1 MIAPLP
7 SNEAA
12 RLEALRRYNILDTE
26 PEPAFDDITL
36 LASQVCCTEI
46 ATITLV
52 DQNRQWIKSKVGTT
66 EKESPRETAFCA
78 YGILTPEVLVV
89 EDALADERFAQYPT
103 VTGGTKIRFYA
114 GAPLITPDGL
124 VLGMLCVIGSEARTL
139 NQEQSAGLLA
149 LSRQVVAQLELRRSL
164 SELALSHEATLKAGN
179 AKSQFL
185 ANMSHEIRTQ
195 MNGVIGMS
203 GMLLDTSLDRK
214 QREFVEVIR
223 KSGDLMLTI
232 IRDILD
238 FSKIDAGKLTFETLD
253 FELGEVVEGTLE
265 LLAERAE
272 AKGLEMLALVHH
284 AVFTN
289 LRGDGGRLRQIL
301 TNLLS
306 NALKFTKHG
315 EVILRVSQQ
324 SETKAGVVLR
334 FEVKDTGI
342 GISPEARQHLFEAFS
357 QENSA
362 TARKYG
368 GTGLGL
374 AIARQLVGMMGGEI
388 GVESELEKGATFWFT
403 AQFEKQAP
411 TAIAAVSKD
420 RLVGVRALIVND
432 NCSNY
437 ILRLHLTNLGMR
449 FSAVSDCL
457 EAHELLQGEA
467 AGGDPFRLAILDLMT
482 PEVDG
487 LMLARAI
494 KEEAALAGTRLLM
507 VTSPGQRMDMDLF
520 KAVGIGESLVKPIK
534 QSRLRECLATILGN
548 GTTTSAVAS
557 EQASIAV
564 PDRQTLSTEVRIL
577 LAEDNLINQKV
588 ALHQLEKYGYRAD
601 PVGDGS
607 EVLAALSR
615 KPYDIILMD
624 CQMPEMDGYETTRAI
639 RVREQSKENGV
650 RRSPVYIVAMTASA
664 MHGEREK
671 CLALGMDDYLSKPV
685 QAPELQAA
693 LERWK
698 QGVKTTSGEQQI
710 VRATSVEEPFLN
722 AIS

>member
-1 MIAPLP
+1 MMIAPLP
-7 SNEAA
+7 FNEAE
-12 RLEALRRYNILDTE
+12 RLDALHRYNIMDTG
-26 PEPAFDDITL
+26 PEAAFDDITL
-36 LASQVCCTEI
+36 LASQICGTKI
-46 ATITLV
+46 STISLI
-52 DQNRQWIKSKVGTT
+52 DQNRQWFKSKVGTT
-66 EKESPRETAFCA
+66 VNETPRETALCS
-78 YGILTPEVLVV
+78 YGILKPEVFVV
-89 EDALADERFAQYPT
+89 EDALADERFADNPM
-103 VTGGTKIRFYA
+103 VTGEPKIRFYA
-114 GAPLITPDGL
+114 GAPLITPEGL

-139 NQEQSAGLLA
+139 SSEQNAGLLA
-149 LSRQVVAQLELRRSL
+149 LGRQVVAQLELRRSL
-164 SELALSHEATLKAGN
+164 SELTLSHDAALKAGN

-223 KSGDLMLTI
+223 KSGDLMLAI

-265 LLAERAE
+265 LLGEKAE
-272 AKGLEMLALVHH
+272 AKGLEMLSLVHH

-289 LRGDGGRLRQIL
+289 LQGDGGRLRQVL

-324 SETKAGVVLR
+324 TETKTGVVLR

-403 AQFEKQAP
+403 AHFEKQA
-411 TAIAAVSKD
+411 TAPRADESNA
-420 RLVGVRALIVND
+420 RLDGVRALIVND

-437 ILRLHLTNLGMR
+437 ILRLHLANLGIR
-449 FSAVSDCL
+449 FSAVSDCSEAL
-457 EAHELLQGEA
+457 ELFRREA
-467 AGGDPFRLAILDLMT
+467 ASGDPFRLAILDLMT
-482 PEVDG
+482 PEIDG

-494 KEEAALAGTRLLM
+494 KVEPVLAGTRLVM

-520 KAVGIGESLVKPIK
+520 KAVGIGESLVKPVK
-534 QSRLRECLATILGN
+534 QSCLRECLTSILSDR
-548 GTTTSAVAS
+548 TTSGAVS
-557 EQASIAV
+557 EQASVLVA
-564 PDRQTLSTEVRIL
+564 DRQTSSTEARIL

-601 PVGDGS
+601 PVADGS

-639 RVREQSKENGV
+639 RVREQSMENGGA

-698 QGVKTTSGEQQI
+698 QAVKTTSIEKPLLT
-710 VRATSVEEPFLN
+710 AAF
-722 AIS
+722 

>member
-26 PEPAFDDITL
+26 PESAFDDITL
-36 LASQVCCTEI
+36 LASQICCTEI

-52 DQNRQWIKSKVGTT
+52 DQSRQWIKSKVGTV
-66 EKESPRETAFCA
+66 EIESPRETAFCA
-78 YGILTPEVLVV
+78 FGILQPDVLVV
-89 EDALADERFAQYPT
+89 EDALADERFANYPM
-103 VTGGTKIRFYA
+103 VIGGNKIRFYA

-124 VLGMLCVIGSEARTL
+124 VLGMLCVTGPVVRTL
-139 NQEQSAGLLA
+139 NPEQNAGLLA

-164 SELALSHEATLKAGN
+164 SELALSQDASLKAGK

-253 FELGEVVEGTLE
+253 FELGQVVEGTLE
-265 LLAERAE
+265 LLAEKAE
-272 AKGLEMLALVHH
+272 AKGLEMLGLVHH
-284 AVFTN
+284 SVFTN

-306 NALKFTKHG
+306 NAIKFTKHG

-324 SETKAGVVLR
+324 TETETGVGLR

-342 GISPEARQHLFEAFS
+342 GISSEARQHLFEAFS

-388 GVESELEKGATFWFT
+388 GVDSELEKGATFWFT
-403 AQFEKQAP
+403 AHFEKQA
-411 TAIAAVSKD
+411 TIQQVEESKHW
-420 RLVGVRALIVND
+420 LAGVRALIVND

-437 ILRLHLTNLGMR
+437 NLRLHLTNLGMR
-449 FSAVSDCL
+449 FSAASDCL
-457 EAHELLQGEA
+457 EALELLRSEA
-467 AGGDPFRLAILDLMT
+467 LGGDPFRLAILDLMT
-482 PEVDG
+482 PEIDG
-487 LMLARAI
+487 FMLARVI
-494 KEEAALAGTRLLM
+494 KEETALAATRLLM
-507 VTSPGQRMDMDLF
+507 VTSPGQRMDMSLF

-534 QSRLRECLATILGN
+534 QSRLRECLTTILGN
-548 GTTTSAVAS
+548 GATLSAVLS
-557 EQASIAV
+557 DQASMAV
-564 PDRQTLSTEVRIL
+564 PVRQSLSTEARIL

-639 RVREQSKENGV
+639 RAREQSMESEGV

-698 QGVKTTSGEQQI
+698 QTVKTTSVEQPLLTA
-710 VRATSVEEPFLN
+710 VF
-722 AIS
+722 

>member
-7 SNEAA
+7 SNEVA
-12 RLEALRRYNILDTE
+12 RLDALRRYNILDTE

-36 LASQVCCTEI
+36 LASQICGTRI
-46 ATITLV
+46 AAITLL
-52 DQNRQWIKSKVGTT
+52 DQTRQWVKSNVGTI

-78 YGILTPEVLVV
+78 FGILQPEVLVV
-89 EDALADERFAQYPT
+89 EDALADERFADYPM
-103 VTGGTKIRFYA
+103 VTGGSKTRFYA

-124 VLGMLCVIGSEARTL
+124 VLGMLCVTGPETRTL
-139 NQEQSAGLLA
+139 NPEQSAGLLA

-164 SELALSHEATLKAGN
+164 SELALSHDTALKAGN

-272 AKGLEMLALVHH
+272 AKGLEMLSLVHH
-284 AVFTN
+284 AVFTK

-324 SETKAGVVLR
+324 TETKTGVVLR

-342 GISPEARQHLFEAFS
+342 GISSEARQHLFEAFS

-403 AQFEKQAP
+403 AHFEKQITTIQADE
-411 TAIAAVSKD
+411 SKD
-420 RLVGVRALIVND
+420 RLIGVRALIVND

-457 EAHELLQGEA
+457 EALELFRSEA
-467 AGGDPFRLAILDLMT
+467 LGGDPFRLALLDLMT
-482 PEVDG
+482 PEIDG
-487 LMLARAI
+487 LMLAWAI
-494 KEEAALAGTRLLM
+494 KEETALAGTRLLM
-507 VTSPGQRMDMDLF
+507 VTAPGQRMNVDLF
-520 KAVGIGESLVKPIK
+520 KAVGIGQSLVKPIR
-534 QSRLRECLATILGN
+534 QSRLRECLTTILSN
-548 GTTTSAVAS
+548 GTTTSAVES
-557 EQASIAV
+557 DQPSMVV
-564 PDRQTLSTEVRIL
+564 PDRQTLSSEARIL

-601 PVGDGS
+601 PVADGS

-639 RVREQSKENGV
+639 RVREQSLENNGV
-650 RRSPVYIVAMTASA
+650 RKSPVYIVAMTASA

-698 QGVKTTSGEQQI
+698 QTVKTTSVGRPLLTA
-710 VRATSVEEPFLN
+710 VS
-722 AIS
+722 

>member
-1 MIAPLP
+1 MIDPLP
-7 SNEAA
+7 SNEVA
-12 RLEALRRYNILDTE
+12 RLDALRRYNILDTE

-36 LASQVCCTEI
+36 LASQICCTKI
-46 ATITLV
+46 AMITLV
-52 DQNRQWIKSKVGTT
+52 DQSRQWVKSKVGTV
-66 EKESPRETAFCA
+66 EKEGPRQTAFCSF
-78 YGILTPEVLVV
+78 GILQPDVLVV
-89 EDALADERFAQYPT
+89 EDALADERFADYPM
-103 VTGGTKIRFYA
+103 VIGGTKIRFYA

-124 VLGMLCVIGSEARTL
+124 VLGMLCVTGPETRTL
-139 NQEQSAGLLA
+139 NPEQNAGLLA

-164 SELALSHEATLKAGN
+164 SELALSQNAALKAGN

-253 FELGEVVEGTLE
+253 FELGQVVEGTLE
-265 LLAERAE
+265 LLAEKAE
-272 AKGLEMLALVHH
+272 AKGLEMLGLVHH
-284 AVFTN
+284 SVFTN

-324 SETKAGVVLR
+324 TETETGVVLR

-342 GISPEARQHLFEAFS
+342 GISSEARQHLFEAFS

-374 AIARQLVGMMGGEI
+374 AIARQLVEMMGGEI

-403 AQFEKQAP
+403 AHFEKQA
-411 TAIAAVSKD
+411 TIRQVDESKD

-437 ILRLHLTNLGMR
+437 ILRLHLTNLGIR

-457 EAHELLQGEA
+457 EALELLRSEA
-467 AGGDPFRLAILDLMT
+467 LNGDPFQLAILDLMT
-482 PEVDG
+482 PEIDG
-487 LMLARAI
+487 LMLARSI
-494 KEEAALAGTRLLM
+494 KQETALAAMRLLM
-507 VTSPGQRMDMDLF
+507 VISPGQRIDMNLF

-534 QSRLRECLATILGN
+534 QSRLRECLTAILSN
-548 GTTTSAVAS
+548 GTSAVLSDPAS
-557 EQASIAV
+557 TAV
-564 PDRQTLSTEVRIL
+564 PDRQTLSTEARIL

-639 RVREQSKENGV
+639 RVREQSMENEGV

-685 QAPELQAA
+685 QAAELQAA

-698 QGVKTTSGEQQI
+698 QTVKTTTVEQPLLTA
-710 VRATSVEEPFLN
+710 VF
-722 AIS
+722 

>member
-12 RLEALRRYNILDTE
+12 RLDALRRYNILDTE
-26 PEPAFDDITL
+26 AEAAFDDITL
-36 LASQVCCTEI
+36 LASQICCTKI

-66 EKESPRETAFCA
+66 ENESPRETAFCA
-78 YGILTPEVLVV
+78 YGILQPEVLVV
-89 EDALADERFAQYPT
+89 EDALADERFADYPT

-114 GAPLITPDGL
+114 GAPLITSDGL
-124 VLGMLCVIGSEARTL
+124 VLGMLCVIDPETRTL
-139 NQEQSAGLLA
+139 NAEQNAGLLA

-164 SELALSHEATLKAGN
+164 SELALSHDTALKAGN

-272 AKGLEMLALVHH
+272 AKGLEMLGLVHH
-284 AVFTN
+284 AVFTK

-324 SETKAGVVLR
+324 TETKTGVLLR

-342 GISPEARQHLFEAFS
+342 GISSEARQHLFEAFS

-403 AQFEKQAP
+403 AHFEKQATTP
-411 TAIAAVSKD
+411 RAESKD

-449 FSAVSDCL
+449 FRAVSDCL
-457 EAHELLQGEA
+457 EALELFRCEA

-487 LMLARAI
+487 LILARAI

-534 QSRLRECLATILGN
+534 QSRLRECLTTILSN
-548 GTTTSAVAS
+548 GTTTSVVVSA
-557 EQASIAV
+557 QASIVV

-601 PVGDGS
+601 PVADGS

-615 KPYDIILMD
+615 KPYDVILMD

-639 RVREQSKENGV
+639 RVREQSTENDGV
-650 RRSPVYIVAMTASA
+650 RRPPVYIVAMTASA
-664 MHGEREK
+664 MHGEKEK

-685 QAPELQAA
+685 QASELQAA

-698 QGVKTTSGEQQI
+698 QTVKTTSVEQPLLTA
-710 VRATSVEEPFLN
+710 VF
-722 AIS
+722 

>member
-1 MIAPLP
+1 L
-7 SNEAA
+7 
-12 RLEALRRYNILDTE
+12 
-26 PEPAFDDITL
+26 
-36 LASQVCCTEI
+36 
-46 ATITLV
+46 
-52 DQNRQWIKSKVGTT
+52 
-66 EKESPRETAFCA
+66 
-78 YGILTPEVLVV
+78 
-89 EDALADERFAQYPT
+89 
-103 VTGGTKIRFYA
+103 
-114 GAPLITPDGL
+114 
-124 VLGMLCVIGSEARTL
+124 
-139 NQEQSAGLLA
+139 
-149 LSRQVVAQLELRRSL
+149 
-164 SELALSHEATLKAGN
+164 
-179 AKSQFL
+179 
-185 ANMSHEIRTQ
+185 
-195 MNGVIGMS
+195 
-203 GMLLDTSLDRK
+203 
-214 QREFVEVIR
+214 
-223 KSGDLMLTI
+223 
-232 IRDILD
+232 
-238 FSKIDAGKLTFETLD
+238 
-253 FELGEVVEGTLE
+253 
-265 LLAERAE
+265 
-272 AKGLEMLALVHH
+272 
-284 AVFTN
+284 
-289 LRGDGGRLRQIL
+289 
-301 TNLLS
+301 
-306 NALKFTKHG
+306 
-315 EVILRVSQQ
+315 
-324 SETKAGVVLR
+324 
-334 FEVKDTGI
+334 
-342 GISPEARQHLFEAFS
+342 
-357 QENSA
+357 
-362 TARKYG
+362 
-368 GTGLGL
+368 
-374 AIARQLVGMMGGEI
+374 
-388 GVESELEKGATFWFT
+388 WFT

-411 TAIAAVSKD
+411 TPIAAVSKD

-534 QSRLRECLATILGN
+534 QSRLRECLTTILGN

-639 RVREQSKENGV
+639 RVREQSMENGV

-693 LERWK
+693 LERWR
-698 QGVKTTSGEQQI
+698 QGVKTTSGEQQV
-710 VRATSVEEPFLN
+710 VRATSVEEPFLT

>member
-1 MIAPLP
+1 MIAPVP

-26 PEPAFDDITL
+26 EEAAFDDITL
-36 LASQVCCTEI
+36 LASQICGTKI
-46 ATITLV
+46 AMITLV

-66 EKESPRETAFCA
+66 EKETSRETAFCA
-78 YGILTPEVLVV
+78 YGILQPEVLVV
-89 EDALADERFAQYPT
+89 EDALADERFAHYPM
-103 VTGGTKIRFYA
+103 VTGATKIRFYA

-124 VLGMLCVIGSEARTL
+124 VLGMLCVIGPDARTL
-139 NQEQSAGLLA
+139 NPDQNAGLLA
-149 LSRQVVAQLELRRSL
+149 LSRQVVAQFELRRSL
-164 SELALSHEATLKAGN
+164 SDLALSHDAALKAGS

-265 LLAERAE
+265 LLAEKAE
-272 AKGLEMLALVHH
+272 TKGLEMLSLVHH
-284 AVFTN
+284 GVFTS

-315 EVILRVSQQ
+315 EVILRVSQEN
-324 SETKAGVVLR
+324 ETKTGVMLR

-342 GISPEARQHLFEAFS
+342 GISSEARQHLFEAFS

-403 AQFEKQAP
+403 ANFEKQA
-411 TAIAAVSKD
+411 TTSRADESRD

-457 EAHELLQGEA
+457 EALELLEAEA

-482 PEVDG
+482 PEIDG

-494 KEEAALAGTRLLM
+494 KEGAGLAGTRLLM
-507 VTSPGQRMDMDLF
+507 VTSPRQRMDMDLF
-520 KAVGIGESLVKPIK
+520 NAVGIGKSLVKPIK
-534 QSRLRECLATILGN
+534 QSRLRECLTTILAN
-548 GTTTSAVAS
+548 GKTPSAVVS
-557 EQASIAV
+557 KQAPMVALDG
-564 PDRQTLSTEVRIL
+564 PTLSTEVRIL

-601 PVGDGS
+601 PVADGS

-615 KPYDIILMD
+615 KPYDIVLMD

-639 RVREQSKENGV
+639 RVWEQSMEHDGV
-650 RRSPVYIVAMTASA
+650 RRLPVYIVAMTASA

-685 QAPELQAA
+685 QAPELQGA

-698 QGVKTTSGEQQI
+698 QAIKTT
-710 VRATSVEEPFLN
+710 AVEKPLLT
-722 AIS
+722 AVS

>member
-12 RLEALRRYNILDTE
+12 RLDALRRYNILDTE
-26 PEPAFDDITL
+26 AEAAFDDITL
-36 LASQVCCTEI
+36 LASQICCTKI

-66 EKESPRETAFCA
+66 ENESPRETAFCA
-78 YGILTPEVLVV
+78 YGILQPEVLVV
-89 EDALADERFAQYPT
+89 EDALADERFADYPT

-124 VLGMLCVIGSEARTL
+124 VLGMLCVIDPETRTL
-139 NQEQSAGLLA
+139 NAEQNAGLLA

-164 SELALSHEATLKAGN
+164 SELALSHDTALKAGN

-272 AKGLEMLALVHH
+272 AKGLEMLGLVHH
-284 AVFTN
+284 AVFTK

-324 SETKAGVVLR
+324 TETKTGVLLR

-342 GISPEARQHLFEAFS
+342 GISSEARQHLFEAFS

-403 AQFEKQAP
+403 AHFEKQATTP
-411 TAIAAVSKD
+411 RAESKD

-449 FSAVSDCL
+449 FRAVSDCL
-457 EAHELLQGEA
+457 EALELFRCEA

-487 LMLARAI
+487 LILARAI

-534 QSRLRECLATILGN
+534 QSRLRECLTTILSN
-548 GTTTSAVAS
+548 GTTTSVVVSA
-557 EQASIAV
+557 QASIVV

-601 PVGDGS
+601 PVADGS

-615 KPYDIILMD
+615 KPYDVILMD

-639 RVREQSKENGV
+639 RVREQSTENDGV
-650 RRSPVYIVAMTASA
+650 RRPPVYIVAMTASA
-664 MHGEREK
+664 MHGEKEK

-685 QAPELQAA
+685 QASELQAA

-698 QGVKTTSGEQQI
+698 QTVKTTSVEQPLLTA
-710 VRATSVEEPFLN
+710 VF
-722 AIS
+722 

>member
-12 RLEALRRYNILDTE
+12 RLDALRRYNILDTE
-26 PEPAFDDITL
+26 PESAFDDITL
-36 LASQVCCTEI
+36 LASQICCTEI

-52 DQNRQWIKSKVGTT
+52 DQSRQWIKSKVGTV
-66 EKESPRETAFCA
+66 EIESPRETAFCA
-78 YGILTPEVLVV
+78 FGILQPDVLVV
-89 EDALADERFAQYPT
+89 EDALADERFANYPM
-103 VTGGTKIRFYA
+103 VIGGNKIRFYA
-114 GAPLITPDGL
+114 GAPLVTPDGL
-124 VLGMLCVIGSEARTL
+124 VLGMLCVTGPVARTL
-139 NQEQSAGLLA
+139 NPEQNAGLLA

-164 SELALSHEATLKAGN
+164 SELALSQNASLKAGK

-253 FELGEVVEGTLE
+253 FELGQVVEGTLE
-265 LLAERAE
+265 LLAEKAE
-272 AKGLEMLALVHH
+272 AKGLEMLGLVHH
-284 AVFTN
+284 SVFTN

-306 NALKFTKHG
+306 NAIKFTKHG
-315 EVILRVSQQ
+315 EVILRVSQ
-324 SETKAGVVLR
+324 ETETETGVGLR

-342 GISPEARQHLFEAFS
+342 GISSEARQHLFEAFS

-388 GVESELEKGATFWFT
+388 GVDSELEKGATFWFT
-403 AQFEKQAP
+403 AHFEKQA
-411 TAIAAVSKD
+411 TIQQVEESKH
-420 RLVGVRALIVND
+420 RLAGVRALIVND

-437 ILRLHLTNLGMR
+437 NLRLHLTNLGMR

-457 EAHELLQGEA
+457 EALELLRSEA
-467 AGGDPFRLAILDLMT
+467 LGGDPFRLAILDLMT
-482 PEVDG
+482 PEIDG
-487 LMLARAI
+487 FMLARVI
-494 KEEAALAGTRLLM
+494 KEETALAATGLLM
-507 VTSPGQRMDMDLF
+507 VTSPGQRMDMSLF

-534 QSRLRECLATILGN
+534 QSRLRECLTTILGN
-548 GTTTSAVAS
+548 GATLSAVLS
-557 EQASIAV
+557 DQASMVV
-564 PDRQTLSTEVRIL
+564 PVRQSLSTEARIL

-639 RVREQSKENGV
+639 RVREQSMESEGV

-698 QGVKTTSGEQQI
+698 QTVKTTSVEQPLLTG
-710 VRATSVEEPFLN
+710 VF
-722 AIS
+722 